1 MIDIIN
7 ENLFHLTTSETSYV
21 FTVGNNGELLHLYY
35 GQKIDVSAN
44 GRNALIQ
51 KWSHGNA
58 CSVVSDDSR
67 HMLCPDDEKWEM
79 GFMGKG
85 DLRSPA
91 AEVIWKNGGTTA
103 EFVFESYEIMD
114 ISEVCDAF
122 KKASL
127 PHSYDE
133 EGGKGKALKITLKE
147 KTECAKLI
155 LYYCVYDDCD
165 VITRSSEIVN
175 CGQAT
180 IKINNLASLQLDM
193 DADVIKVTSFH
204 GDWAREM
211 EKCDVL
217 LTGGKFVNESRGGN
231 SSNHSNPFVMYAEP
245 GATESAGEVYATNLV
260 YSGNHRESAEFGG
273 HAKCRILTGIDP
285 DFLSWPLK
293 KGESFL
299 SPEGVLSFS
308 DKGYRGISRNEHKF
322 VREHIVRGEWKYKE
336 RPILLNSWEAAYF
349 KISEGKL
356 LKLAKEAA
364 DCGMELFVMD
374 DGWFG
379 KRDDDKSSLGD
390 WYDNKEKL
398 PNGIKGLSEKIKAL
412 GLMFGIWVE
421 PEMVNADS
429 DLYRTHPDWAVKD
442 PDRDHA
448 EGRDQMIL
456 DFSKRE
462 VREYIISQM
471 SDVFER
477 SNCDYVKWDMNRN
490 FSDFFSQGGKAEDQG
505 KLPHAYILGLYEV
518 MEALTQKFPHILF
531 EGCASGGNRFDLGI
545 LSYFPQIWASDDT
558 DAVARCTIQNG
569 YSYGYPQS
577 TWSAH
582 ISASPNH
589 QTLRRTPL
597 ATRFAVAS
605 MGVFGYELNLCDLPS
620 EEIKEIKE
628 EVEIYKKWRKILQFG
643 DFYRLG
649 GRVTQESF
657 DRYSGGFLSARL
669 DTTLTRNIIVS
680 KDKSEAMGYIVNAE
694 IHPNYSHTSFRT
706 VGLDDEKLYHFCNRE
721 VKYDIRRMGD
731 LVNMLSPIHIKQD
744 GVLHNLVARFKKL
757 DGETEDYVARGS
769 LLNNAG
775 VNLTQTFAGSGFGE
789 NTRLYADF
797 EARMY
802 EICEIREDPSEESA
816 EDQKDEESRE

>member
-1 MIDIIN
+1 MIEIIN
-7 ENLFHLTTSETSYV
+7 EKMFHLTTSETSYV

-35 GQKIDVSAN
+35 GKRIDVTAN
-44 GRNALIQ
+44 GKNALCQ

-58 CSVVSDDSR
+58 CSVVNDEADHR
-67 HMLCPDDEKWEM
+67 RCPDDEKYEI
-79 GFMGKG
+79 GTLGKG
-85 DLRSPA
+85 DLRTPSIDI
-91 AEVIWKNGGTTA
+91 VWNNGATTS
-103 EFVFESYEIMD
+103 EFAFESAEILSIKDVSAVYEKVHM
-114 ISEVCDAF
+114 
-122 KKASL
+122 

-133 EGGKGKALKITLKE
+133 EGEKNALKVVLKE
-147 KTECAKLI
+147 KTEDVRLN
-155 LYYCVYDDCD
+155 LYYCVYEDSN
-165 VITRSSEIVN
+165 VITRSAEIVN
-175 CGQAT
+175 HGAEEFT
-180 IKINNLASLQLDM
+180 VRGLASLQLDL

-211 EKCDVL
+211 EKCDML

-231 SSNHSNPFVMYAEP
+231 SSNHANPFIMYSEP
-245 GATESAGEVYATNLV
+245 GATENGGEVFATNLV
-260 YSGNHRESAEFGG
+260 YSGNHRESVEFGG
-273 HAKCRILTGIDP
+273 HAKARIMTGINP
-285 DFLSWPLK
+285 DFLNWTVK
-293 KGESFL
+293 KNESFL
-299 SPEGVLSFS
+299 SPEAVLSHSKTGFS
-308 DKGYRGISRNEHKF
+308 GITKSNHRF
-322 VREHIVRGEWKYKE
+322 VREHIVRGEWKHKE

-349 KISEGKL
+349 KISESKL
-356 LKLAKEAA
+356 VKLAKEAA

-379 KRDDDKSSLGD
+379 KRDNDNCSLGD
-390 WYDNKEKL
+390 WYDNKDKL
-398 PNGIKGLSEKIKAL
+398 PNGVKGLSEKIKAL

-429 DLYRTHPDWAVKD
+429 DLYRAHPEWAVKN
-442 PDRDHA
+442 PARHHA

-456 DFSKRE
+456 DLSKKE

-490 FSDFFSQGGKAEDQG
+490 FSDFFTPTGDKEAQG
-505 KLPHAYILGLYEV
+505 KFPHAYILGLYEI
-518 MEALTQKFPHILF
+518 METLTRRFPHILF

-558 DAVARCTIQNG
+558 DAVARCSIQNG

-589 QTLRRTPL
+589 QTLRKTPL
-597 ATRFAVAS
+597 ATRYAVAS

-620 EEIKEIKE
+620 EELKEIRE
-628 EVEIYKKWRKILQFG
+628 QVGIYKKWRKVLQFG

-649 GRVTQESF
+649 GRVNEESF
-657 DRYSGGFLSARL
+657 DKYTGGFLSARL

-680 KDKSEAMGYIVNAE
+680 EDKSEAMGYIVNAE
-694 IHPNYSHTSFRT
+694 IHPNYSHTMFKT
-706 VGLDDEKLYHFCNRE
+706 AGLDDDKLYHFCNRV
-721 VKYDIRRMGD
+721 VKHDIRRMGD

-744 GVLHNLVARFKKL
+744 GLLHNLVARFKKL
-757 DGETEDYVARGS
+757 DGETEEYVVKGS

-775 VNLTQTFAGSGFGE
+775 INLTQTFAGTGFAE

-802 EICEIREDPSEESA
+802 EICEIKEDNNEE
-816 EDQKDEESRE
+816 

>member
-1 MIDIIN
+1 MIEIIN
-7 ENLFHLTTSETSYV
+7 ENLFHLSTPETSYL
-21 FTVGNNGELLHLYY
+21 FTVGNNGELLHLHY
-35 GQKIDVSAN
+35 GAKIDTAAN
-44 GRNALIQ
+44 ARNALIQ

-58 CSVVSDDSR
+58 CSVVSDVANR
-67 HMLCPDDEKWEM
+67 RLCPDDEKFEM
-79 GFMGKG
+79 GTFGKG
-85 DLRSPA
+85 DLRTPA
-91 AEVIWKNGGTTA
+91 VEIEWNNGATTT
-103 EFVFESYEIMD
+103 EFVFDHAELLN
-114 ISEVCDAF
+114 ISDVAAEYKTVH
-122 KKASL
+122 L

-133 EGGKGKALKITLKE
+133 GGEKNALKVTLKE
-147 KTECAKLI
+147 KTEDVKLI
-155 LYYCVYDDCD
+155 LYYCVYEDCN
-165 VITRSSEIVN
+165 VITRSSAIVN
-175 CGQAT
+175 EGAEEF
-180 IKINNLASLQLDM
+180 KIQGLSSVELDM
-193 DADVIKVTSFH
+193 DADIIKVTSFH

-217 LTGGKFVNESRGGN
+217 LTGGKFVSESRGGN
-231 SSNHSNPFVMYAEP
+231 SSNHSNPFVMYSEP
-245 GATESAGEVYATNLV
+245 GATEIAGEVYATNLL
-260 YSGNHRESAEFGG
+260 YSGNHRESVELGG
-273 HAKCRILTGIDP
+273 HAKARILTGINP
-285 DFLSWPLK
+285 DFLSWTLK
-293 KGESFL
+293 KGETFH
-299 SPEGVLSFS
+299 SPEAVLSYSCTGF
-308 DKGYRGISRNEHKF
+308 RGISECNHRF
-322 VREHIVRGEWKYKE
+322 VREHIVRGEWKHKD

-349 KISEGKL
+349 KISESKL

-364 DCGMELFVMD
+364 ACGMELFVMD

-379 KRDDDKSSLGD
+379 KRDNDNCSLGD

-398 PNGIKGLSEKIKAL
+398 PNGLGGLSKKIKDL

-429 DLYRTHPDWAVKD
+429 DLYRAHPDWAVKN
-442 PDRDHA
+442 PDRHHA

-456 DFSKRE
+456 DFSRKE

-477 SNCDYVKWDMNRN
+477 SNCDYVKWDMNRH
-490 FSDFFSQGGKAEDQG
+490 FSDFFSPAGDKEAQG
-505 KLPHAYILGLYEV
+505 KFAHAYILGLYEV
-518 MEALTQKFPHILF
+518 METLTQKFPHILF

-558 DAVARCTIQNG
+558 DAVARCSIQNG

-589 QTLRRTPL
+589 QTLRKTPL

-605 MGVFGYELNLCDLPS
+605 MGVFGYELNLCDLPE

-628 EVEIYKKWRKILQFG
+628 QISIYKSWRHNLQFG

-649 GRVTQESF
+649 GRVLQESF
-657 DRYSGGFLSARL
+657 DKYTGGFVSARL

-680 KDKSEAMGYIVNAE
+680 EDKSEAMGYIVNAE

-706 VGLDDEKLYHFCNRE
+706 AGLDDGKLYHFCNRV

-731 LVNMLSPIHIKQD
+731 LVNMISPIHIKQD
-744 GVLHNLVARFKKL
+744 SMLHNLVAKFKKL
-757 DGETEDYVARGS
+757 DGETEEYIVSGS

-775 VNLTQTFAGSGFGE
+775 VSLTQTFAGTGMGE

-802 EICEIREDPSEESA
+802 EICEVVEE
-816 EDQKDEESRE
+816 K

>member
-1 MIDIIN
+1 
-7 ENLFHLTTSETSYV
+7 
-21 FTVGNNGELLHLYY
+21 
-35 GQKIDVSAN
+35 
-44 GRNALIQ
+44 
-51 KWSHGNA
+51 
-58 CSVVSDDSR
+58 
-67 HMLCPDDEKWEM
+67 
-79 GFMGKG
+79 
-85 DLRSPA
+85 
-91 AEVIWKNGGTTA
+91 
-103 EFVFESYEIMD
+103 
-114 ISEVCDAF
+114 
-122 KKASL
+122 
-127 PHSYDE
+127 
-133 EGGKGKALKITLKE
+133 
-147 KTECAKLI
+147 
-155 LYYCVYDDCD
+155 
-165 VITRSSEIVN
+165 
-175 CGQAT
+175 
-180 IKINNLASLQLDM
+180 
-193 DADVIKVTSFH
+193 
-204 GDWAREM
+204 M

-231 SSNHSNPFVMYAEP
+231 SSNHANPFVMYGEP
-245 GATESAGEVYATNLV
+245 GTTEEAGEVFSTNLV
-260 YSGNHRESAEFGG
+260 YSGNHRESVEFGG
-273 HAKCRILTGIDP
+273 HAKCRILTGINP
-285 DFLSWPLK
+285 DFLNWPVN

-299 SPEGVLSFS
+299 SPEAVLSFS
-308 DKGYRGISRNEHKF
+308 DLGYRGISRNNHSF
-322 VREHIVRGEWKYKE
+322 VREHIVRGEWKKKE

-349 KISEGKL
+349 KISEAKL

-364 DCGMELFVMD
+364 ACGMELFVMD

-379 KRDDDKSSLGD
+379 KRDNDNCSLGD

-398 PNGIKGLSEKIKAL
+398 PNGIRGLAQKIKAL
-412 GLMFGIWVE
+412 GLLFGIWVE

-429 DLYRTHPDWAVKD
+429 DLFRAHPDWAVRN
-442 PDRDHA
+442 PDRHHA

-456 DFSKRE
+456 DFSKKE
-462 VREYIISQM
+462 VRDHIIDQM
-471 SDVFER
+471 TDVFER
-477 SNCDYVKWDMNRN
+477 SGCDYVKWDMNRN
-490 FSDFFSQGGKAEDQG
+490 FSDFFSPSGDSEAQG

-518 MEALTQKFPHILF
+518 METLTERFPHILF

-589 QTLRRTPL
+589 QTLRKTPL

-605 MGVFGYELNLCDLPS
+605 MGVFGYELNLCDLPE
-620 EEIKEIKE
+620 EEIKEIRE

-657 DRYSGGFLSARL
+657 EKYTGGFLSARL

-680 KDKSEAMGYIVNAE
+680 EDKTKAMGYIVNAE
-694 IHPNYSHTSFRT
+694 IHPNYSHTMFRAA
-706 VGLDDEKLYHFCNRE
+706 GLDDEKLYHFCNRD

-731 LVNMLSPIHIKQD
+731 LVNMLSPVHIKQD
-744 GVLHNLVARFKKL
+744 GMLHRLVARFKKL
-757 DGETEDYVARGS
+757 DGETENYVVRGS

-775 VNLTQTFAGSGFGE
+775 VNLTQTFAGTGFGE

-802 EICEIREDPSEESA
+802 EVCEIEETEED
-816 EDQKDEESRE
+816 